1 MAIPCQR
8 SSSRHRIFWS
18 GLQVKETSSAN
29 SPTADLIYE
38 INRPVL
44 TDPRPRST
52 APGTV
57 PHDAVRRSFF
67 CCIKGANNL
76 GAKARLWVSRRWQ
89 EVKLRIPDTGLSKLI
104 VELHPTSS
112 LLLFSLRML
121 PSGASSTI
129 RHELSL
135 GCVA

>member
-1 MAIPCQR
+1 MPVQFQPTSHLLVRIAGQGDIQCQQPA
-8 SSSRHRIFWS
+8 SYMKQT
-18 GLQVKETSSAN
+18 GSA
-29 SPTADLIYE
+29 
-38 INRPVL
+38 V
-44 TDPRPRST
+44 TDPRPRSK

-121 PSGASSTI
+121 PSGA
-129 RHELSL
+129 
-135 GCVA
+135 